1 MKASVSVADA
11 SLTGSV
17 TVVQNIEY
25 YFIFLHKEEVF
36 N

>member
-11 SLTGSV
+11 SPTGSV

-25 YFIFLHKEEVF
+25 FIFLHKEEVF

>member
-1 MKASVSVADA
+1 MKASISVADA

-25 YFIFLHKEEVF
+25 FIFLHKEEVH